1 MKTLNKKILNIN
13 FQKNLKNIYSNNK
26 PFKYIIIDDFLK
38 KSVASE
44 FEKSFKI
51 NSEWTNYSLVNNFKK
66 FGLKKRNLFRKDCNQ
81 TLEDIAS
88 KRFIKILNFITNKKG
103 LILDKSLDGGGFH
116 KVLNKGY
123 LNIHVDFTS
132 HHKHHNWKRVLNLLI
147 YFNRNWK
154 KKYNGYLQFY
164 DSRGK
169 EKKVSIM
176 PKYNRCVIFN
186 TNETSFHGHPES
198 LNLPKNKSR
207 NSFAVYFYTK
217 QKNINKP
224 KATYYKSMK
233 TNNILFNLMVN
244 LENILLRLYL
254 ILKGKK
260 ILNDDVITKVLNL
273 IKFK

>member
-1 MKTLNKKILNIN
+1 MRTLNKKITNIN
-13 FQKNLKNIYSNNK
+13 FQKNLKKIYSKNK
-26 PFKYIIIDDFLK
+26 PFKYIVIDDFLTK
-38 KSVASE
+38 NVANE

-66 FGLKKRNLFRKDCNQ
+66 FGLKKRNLFRNDCNR

-88 KRFIKILNFITNKKG
+88 KRFIKILSFITNKKG
-103 LILDKSLDGGGFH
+103 LFLDKSLDGGGFH
-116 KVLNKGY
+116 QVLNRGY

-132 HHKHHNWKRVLNLLI
+132 HYKNHDWKRVLNLLI

-164 DSRGK
+164 DSKGK

-207 NSFAVYFYTK
+207 NSFAVYFYIK
-217 QKNINKP
+217 QKNIIKP

-244 LENILLRLYL
+244 LENSLLRLYL